1 MLLHLNILLCRLSTY
16 ANKMI
21 TLVRHKR
28 ARGHSFASFKM
39 NYVRMPIEIESPEQI
54 GYENIKY
61 NLTESSVTDM
71 KLGDLSLN
79 LQELV
84 VAYGDH
90 IGHPKLRQLIAKEAG
105 VEIEDVLLTTGAA
118 TALFI
123 ISTSLLSK
131 NDGLLV
137 ERPNYATN
145 IETPRAIGA
154 QIDFLE
160 LQFDH
165 GFQFSIDDLENR
177 IKANPPKL
185 ISITVPNN
193 PTGTIISRAQ
203 LDQLICLT
211 KENNI
216 HLLIDETYR
225 DMTFANKLP
234 VSASLA
240 SNVISVSSLS
250 KTYGLPGIRIGWL
263 ICQDK
268 ILMEKFLAAKE
279 QIMIC
284 GSVVDEEIAYRY
296 MLTRDERLPMILD
309 EIQTRF
315 KIVKEWIDQSKD
327 YLEWVEPQGGVVCF
341 PRIKV
346 NIDSDEFYQVLN
358 KKFQTFVGP
367 GHWFEM
373 DRKFMRIGYGWPTT
387 HEELRQGLK
396 NVTSAIEFCC
406 LEKKH

>member
-1 MLLHLNILLCRLSTY
+1 
-16 ANKMI
+16 
-21 TLVRHKR
+21 
-28 ARGHSFASFKM
+28 
-39 NYVRMPIEIESPEQI
+39 MPIEIESPEQF

-61 NLTESSVTDM
+61 NLTESSVTDL

-84 VAYGDH
+84 VSYGDH
-90 IGHPKLRQLIAKEAG
+90 IGLPKLRQLIADEAG
-105 VEIEDVLLTTGAA
+105 VQVEDVLLTAGAA
-118 TALFI
+118 MALFI
-123 ISTSLLSK
+123 ISTSLLGK
-131 NDGLLV
+131 NDRLLV

-154 QIDFLE
+154 HIDFLE
-160 LQFDH
+160 LQLEN
-165 GFQFSIDDLENR
+165 GFQPSINDLENQ
-177 IKANPPKL
+177 IKSNPPKI

-193 PTGTIISRAQ
+193 PTGTVISRAQ

-216 HLLIDETYR
+216 HLMIDETYR

-234 VSASLA
+234 VAASLA
-240 SNVISVSSLS
+240 PHVISVSSLS

-268 ILMEKFLAAKE
+268 KLMEKFLAAKE

-296 MLTRDERLPMILD
+296 MLTRPERLPIILD
-309 EIQTRF
+309 EIQRRLM
-315 KIVKEWIDQSKD
+315 IVKEWIDQSNE

-346 NIDSDEFYQVLN
+346 NIDSNEFYRVLN
-358 KKFQTFVGP
+358 TNFQTFVGP

-373 DRKFMRIGYGWPTT
+373 DRKYMRIGYGWPTS

-396 NVTSAIEFCC
+396 NIISAIELC
-406 LEKKH
+406 LEKKN

>member
-1 MLLHLNILLCRLSTY
+1 
-16 ANKMI
+16 
-21 TLVRHKR
+21 
-28 ARGHSFASFKM
+28 M

-61 NLTESSVTDM
+61 NLTESAITDM
-71 KLGDLSLN
+71 KLGDLNLN

-84 VAYGDH
+84 LTYGDH
-90 IGHPKLRQLIAKEAG
+90 IGHPKLRELIANEAG
-105 VEIEDVLLTTGAA
+105 VQVEDVLLTAGAA

-123 ISTSLLSK
+123 VSTSLLGK
-131 NDGLLV
+131 NDRILV

-160 LQFDH
+160 LQFEND
-165 GFQFSIDDLENR
+165 FRLSINDLKNR
-177 IKANPPKL
+177 IKSNSIKL

-193 PTGTIISRAQ
+193 PTGAIISRTD
-203 LDQLICLT
+203 LDTLISMT
-211 KENNI
+211 KDNGI
-216 HLLIDETYR
+216 TLLVDETYR
-225 DMTFANKLP
+225 DMTFTNKLP
-234 VSASLA
+234 VAASLA
-240 SNVISVSSLS
+240 SHVISVSSLS

-268 ILMEKFLAAKE
+268 QLMGKFLAAKE

-296 MLTRDERLPMILD
+296 MLTRHERLPLILN
-309 EIQTRF
+309 EIHVRF
-315 KIVKEWIDQSKD
+315 NILKQWMNQSNE
-327 YLEWVEPQGGVVCF
+327 YLEWIEPSGGVVCF

-346 NIDSDEFYQVLN
+346 KIEPEEFYKVLN
-358 KKFQTFVGP
+358 NTFKTFVGP

-373 DRKFMRIGYGWPTT
+373 DKSFMRIGYGWPST

-396 NVTSAIEFCC
+396 NIISAIEIC
-406 LEKKH
+406 LEKK